1 MDKRTKSGEILKN
14 VGFTLLSEGKTIRIK
29 AHGYSMYPCIK
40 PGSLI
45 LIEPIRIK
53 GNPIPGEI
61 IAIKRESGLI
71 VHRLSRIVVDK
82 GITTYI
88 ARGDSNALEDGPI
101 TIGKIAGRIVGAE
114 STGENPVP
122 ADIRIN
128 TRPKYFTNRL
138 RVIGIILW
146 NKLRLIPYK
155 IRILLLFMALF
166 APLPP

>member
-1 MDKRTKSGEILKN
+1 MDNRKKSGEILKN

-45 LIEPIRIK
+45 LIEPIKIK
-53 GNPIPGEI
+53 GPPKPGEI

-71 VHRLSRIVVDK
+71 VHRLTRITVTS

-88 ARGDSNALEDGPI
+88 ARGDSNALEDGAI

-122 ADIRIN
+122 ADISIN
-128 TRPKYFTNRL
+128 TKPRYIINRL
-138 RVIGIILW
+138 RVIGVILW
-146 NKLRLIPYK
+146 KKIRLIPYK
-155 IRILLLFMALF
+155 IRISGK
-166 APLPP
+166 

>member
-1 MDKRTKSGEILKN
+1 MDNRKKSGEILKN

-45 LIEPIRIK
+45 LIEPLKIK
-53 GNPIPGEI
+53 GPPVPGEI

-71 VHRLSRIVVDK
+71 VHRLSKIVVSK
-82 GITTYI
+82 GITAYI
-88 ARGDSNALEDGPI
+88 ARGDSNALEDGPV

-114 STGENPVP
+114 STGENPVQ

-128 TRPKYFTNRL
+128 TKPNYFGNRL
-138 RVIGIILW
+138 KVIGVILW
-146 NKLRLIPYK
+146 KKIRLIPYRLRSASLK
-155 IRILLLFMALF
+155 
-166 APLPP
+166 